1 MGVDEFRSELSMIKD
16 SFRDDLI
23 PNTEIYEKMCIDA
36 QRRNLSNLASMS
48 TDHPPLS
55 ITGVK
60 RLLWPVFVTTAV
72 IAFTLTIFVGFLY
85 RSLSLEMSQKVSN
98 DSYTR
103 SIKNDS
109 MSVIS
114 SQENNFLFGPEN
126 SSAIRNFSVAS
137 PPLYYLSTGD
147 GILSHF
153 FQLQH
158 LWSITQSSNRA
169 LVPVSFHSPNHHHD
183 VDWIN
188 LCDIFEFPADILCSG
203 SDDSGNDGAT
213 SRLNRS
219 DVVETHTCT
228 MLAIYPWAQDPR
240 LYGLPSSQSVE
251 HKFDFSVG
259 DCVAGY
265 VDHKSGFTAPDGL
278 AHTQS
283 TFPQIKFTEKYVQIV
298 RDAKASLGLNHL
310 DNYSVVHW
318 TSDDN
323 LRKAKDCDIS
333 RLNAKNQCLTHHH
346 FIQNVHHIM
355 NISNAKKGKLTYL
368 LTAERNASIL
378 DDFKKANFTL
388 LSDID
393 ISHGWTT
400 VDAVVFELG
409 LMLDSTFQIFWG
421 QNMFKSFTDLASSQ
435 NFRQFRVT

>member
-1 MGVDEFRSELSMIKD
+1 MGVDEFRSELSTIKD
-16 SFRDDLI
+16 SFHDDLI

-60 RLLWPVFVTTAV
+60 RLLWPVFVTTVA
-72 IAFTLTIFVGFLY
+72 ITFTLTIFVGLLY
-85 RSLSLEMSQKVSN
+85 RSLSLEMSQKASS
-98 DSYTR
+98 DSYAR
-103 SIKNDS
+103 NIKNDS
-109 MSVIS
+109 LSVIS
-114 SQENNFLFGPEN
+114 SQESNILFGSDN
-126 SSAIRNFSVAS
+126 SSSISNLSGAS
-137 PPLYYLSTGD
+137 LPLYYLSTSD

-158 LWSITQSSNRA
+158 LWSITHSSNRA
-169 LVPVSFHSPNHHHD
+169 LVPVSFRSPNHHYD

-188 LCDIFEFPADILCSG
+188 LCDIFEFPSDIICSG
-203 SDDSGNDGAT
+203 SDDRAT

-228 MLAIYPWAQDPR
+228 MLAVYPWAQDPH
-240 LYGLPSSQSVE
+240 LYGLPSSQSVG

-265 VDHKSGFTAPDGL
+265 VDHKSGFTAPDGV

-283 TFPQIKFTEKYVQIV
+283 TFPQIKFTEKYVQLV
-298 RDAKASLGLNHL
+298 RDAKASLGLNHH
-310 DNYSVVHW
+310 DNYTVVHW
-318 TSDDN
+318 TSDEM
-323 LRKAKDCDIS
+323 LRKGKDCDIS

-355 NISNAKKGKLTYL
+355 NISNSKKGKLTYL

-378 DDFKKANFTL
+378 DDFKKADFTL
-388 LSDID
+388 LSDIN
-393 ISHGWTT
+393 ISQEWTT

-409 LMLDSTFQIFWG
+409 LMLDSSFQIFWG
-421 QNMFKSFTDLASSQ
+421 QNMFKSFIDLASSQ
-435 NFRQFRVT
+435 NFKQFRGP